1 MADGG
6 NLPIKARVICPYFL
20 RFTMERRAIVCEG
33 MVAGVQS
40 ATVFRR
46 RDEMEKYSER
56 YCETYKYNRCPV
68 ARACALKYQDET
80 GC

>member
-33 MVAGVQS
+33 MVQGVQS
-40 ATVFRR
+40 ATLFRR
-46 RDEMEKYSER
+46 REDLEKYCEKF
-56 YCETYKYNRCPV
+56 CETFRYNRCPV
-68 ARACALKYQDET
+68 AKTVGLKYHDDS